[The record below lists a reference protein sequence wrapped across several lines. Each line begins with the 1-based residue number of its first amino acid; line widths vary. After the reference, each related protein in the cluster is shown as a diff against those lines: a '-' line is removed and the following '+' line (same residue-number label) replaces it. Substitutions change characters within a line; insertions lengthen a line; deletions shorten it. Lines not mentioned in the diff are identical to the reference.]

1 MSYSEEAPGQGG
13 EITSLGWLGNALV
26 SLLSELKEVT
36 TKRAYAKAAYSLI
49 ILYYC
54 RQSHRQISGLVL
66 EILFF
71 SVFPISLWY
80 MFM

>member
-1 MSYSEEAPGQGG
+1 MSYSDEAPGQGG

-49 ILYYC
+49 ILDYTILL
-54 RQSHRQISGLVL
+54 QTKSQTDIWIS
-66 EILFF
+66 
-71 SVFPISLWY
+71 S
-80 MFM
+80 